1 MRLDDQVSAR
11 IFQQWARSKA
21 IDQELSARELLS
33 SNLPIELQD
42 MDTINFTTVRR
53 LLEVYQVLLSEQEL
67 R

>member
-11 IFQQWARSKA
+11 IFQQWARSKV
-21 IDQELSARELLS
+21 IDPILLAQDLLNS
-33 SNLPIELQD
+33 DLPIELQD